1 MRPTMQLKEEFKMYV
16 YDKANELA
24 TSIKESKEYLEY
36 KKIKEEVKS
45 IPELKEKIDEF
56 EKIRYETQ
64 VLTIHGEEQSEEKM
78 KKLQELYQIL
88 MQNPK
93 VKEYFDIEVRFNVML
108 ADINKIIGEAVKDV
122 LQ

>member
-1 MRPTMQLKEEFKMYV
+1 MYV

-24 TSIKESKEYLEY
+24 RSLRESKEYLEY
-36 KKIKEEVKS
+36 KKAKEEVKAV
-45 IPELKEKIDEF
+45 PELKEKIDEF

-64 VLTIHGEEQSEEKM
+64 VLTIQGEEQSEEKM

-93 VKEYFDIEVRFNVML
+93 VKEYFDVEVRFNVML
-108 ADINKIIGEAVKDV
+108 ADVNKIIGEAVKDV

>member
-1 MRPTMQLKEEFKMYV
+1 MYV
-16 YDKANELA
+16 YDQANELA
-24 TSIKESKEYLEY
+24 KSIKESKEYIEY
-36 KKIKEEVKS
+36 KKAKEEVKS

-64 VLTIHGEEQSEEKM
+64 VLTLQGEEQNEEKM

-88 MQNPK
+88 MQNSK
-93 VKEYFDIEVRFNVML
+93 VKEYFDVEVRFNIML
-108 ADINKIIGEAVKDV
+108 ADINRIIGEAVKEV

>member
-1 MRPTMQLKEEFKMYV
+1 MYV

-24 TSIKESKEYLEY
+24 RSLKESKEYLEY
-36 KKIKEEVKS
+36 KKAKEEVKS
-45 IPELKEKIDEF
+45 IPEMKEKIDEF

-64 VLTIHGEEQSEEKM
+64 LLTIQGEQQNEDKM
-78 KKLQELYQIL
+78 KKLQELYTIL

-93 VKEYFDIEVRFNVML
+93 IKEYFDVEVRFNIML
-108 ADINKIIGEAVKDV
+108 ADVNKIIGEAVKDV

>member
-1 MRPTMQLKEEFKMYV
+1 MYV
-16 YDKANELA
+16 YDQANELA
-24 TSIKESKEYLEY
+24 KSLKESKEYLEY
-36 KKIKEEVKS
+36 KKAKEEVKS
-45 IPELKEKIDEF
+45 VPELKEKIDEF

-64 VLTIHGEEQSEEKM
+64 LLTIQGEQQSEEKM

-93 VKEYFDIEVRFNVML
+93 VKDYFDIEVRFNVML
-108 ADINKIIGEAVKDV
+108 ADVNKIIGEAVKDV

>member
-1 MRPTMQLKEEFKMYV
+1 MYV
-16 YDKANELA
+16 YDQANELA
-24 TSIKESKEYLEY
+24 KAIKESKEYLEY
-36 KKIKEEVKS
+36 KKAKEEVKS
-45 IPELKEKIDEF
+45 IPEMKEKIDEF

-64 VLTIHGEEQSEEKM
+64 VLTIQGEEQSEEKM

>member
-1 MRPTMQLKEEFKMYV
+1 MYV
-16 YDKANELA
+16 YDQANELA
-24 TSIKESKEYLEY
+24 RSLKESKEYLEY
-36 KKIKEEVKS
+36 KKLKEEIKS
-45 IPELKEKIDEF
+45 IPEMKEKIDEF

-64 VLTIHGEEQSEEKM
+64 LLTIQGEQQNEEKM

-93 VKEYFDIEVRFNVML
+93 IKEYFDVEVRFNVML
-108 ADINKIIGEAVKDV
+108 ADVNRIIGEAVKDV

>member
-1 MRPTMQLKEEFKMYV
+1 MYV
-16 YDKANELA
+16 YDQANELA
-24 TSIKESKEYLEY
+24 KSLKESKEYLEY
-36 KKIKEEVKS
+36 KNAKEEVKS
-45 IPELKEKIDEF
+45 VPELKEKIDEF

-64 VLTIHGEEQSEEKM
+64 VLTLQGEQQSEEKM

-93 VKEYFDIEVRFNVML
+93 VKDYFDIEVRFNVML
-108 ADINKIIGEAVKDV
+108 ADVNKIIGEAVKDV

>member
-1 MRPTMQLKEEFKMYV
+1 MYV

-24 TSIKESKEYLEY
+24 RSLKESKEYLEY

-45 IPELKEKIDEF
+45 IPEMKEKIDEF

-64 VLTIHGEEQSEEKM
+64 LLTIQGEEQNEEKM
-78 KKLQELYQIL
+78 NKLKELYQIL

-93 VKEYFDIEVRFNVML
+93 VKEYFDVEVRFNVML
-108 ADINKIIGEAVKDV
+108 ADANKIIGEAVKDV

>member
-1 MRPTMQLKEEFKMYV
+1 MYV
-16 YDKANELA
+16 YDQANALA
-24 TSIKESKEYLEY
+24 KSIKESKEYIEY
-36 KKIKEEVKS
+36 KKAKDEVKS

-64 VLTIHGEEQSEEKM
+64 LLTIQGEEQNEEKM

-88 MQNPK
+88 MKNSK
-93 VKEYFDIEVRFNVML
+93 VKEYFDVEVRFNVML
-108 ADINKIIGEAVKDV
+108 ADVNRIIGEAVKEV

>member
-1 MRPTMQLKEEFKMYV
+1 MYV
-16 YDKANELA
+16 YDQANELA
-24 TSIKESKEYLEY
+24 KSLRESKEYLEY
-36 KKIKEEVKS
+36 KKAKEEVKS
-45 IPELKEKIDEF
+45 VPELKEKIDEF

-64 VLTIHGEEQSEEKM
+64 LLTIQGEQQSEEKM

-93 VKEYFDIEVRFNVML
+93 VKDYFDIEVRFNVML
-108 ADINKIIGEAVKDV
+108 ADVNKIIGEAVKDV

>member
-1 MRPTMQLKEEFKMYV
+1 MYV
-16 YDKANELA
+16 YDQANELA
-24 TSIKESKEYLEY
+24 KSLKESKEYLEY

-45 IPELKEKIDEF
+45 IPEMKEKIDEF

-64 VLTIHGEEQSEEKM
+64 LLTIQGEKQNEEKM
-78 KKLQELYQIL
+78 NKLKELYQIL

-93 VKEYFDIEVRFNVML
+93 VKEYFDVEVRFNVML
-108 ADINKIIGEAVKDV
+108 ADVNKIIGEAVKDV